1 MAIDKWRPYLQNQEF
16 IIKTDHKS
24 MLYLSEQR
32 VTTKLQQKALLKFMD
47 LQYKITYKQ
56 GPTNLAVDVLSR
68 CHPADT
74 IVPITLCRPA
84 WIDRVKEGYVDED
97 KATQL
102 LDELK
107 ETDQASWKDLVRVQQ
122 IISSICTTCCA

>member
-1 MAIDKWRPYLQNQEF
+1 
-16 IIKTDHKS
+16 
-24 MLYLSEQR
+24 
-32 VTTKLQQKALLKFMD
+32 MD

-56 GPTNLAVDVLSR
+56 GPTNLSVDALSR
-68 CHPADT
+68 CHPTD
-74 IVPITLCRPA
+74 IVALITLCRPA

-107 ETDQASWKDLVRVQQ
+107 ETDQTSWKDLVGVQK
-122 IISSICTTCCA
+122 ISSSCTTCCA